1 MHVLQQIS
9 ESLRRGE
16 DKKVAELTQQAL
28 DAGVTPGQI
37 LNDGLLA
44 GMDVVSARFGANE
57 IFLPEVLLAARAM
70 NAGMNLIKPLLIAG
84 EVRSLGKVVI
94 GTVMG
99 DLHDIGKNLVGVML
113 RGAGFEVID
122 LGANVAP
129 ERFVET
135 AEAEGAQVVGLSA
148 LLTTTMSGMKD
159 VVSLVKDKGLDGRV
173 KVIVGGA
180 PLSQAF
186 ADAIGADGYG
196 YDASNAVTLVKKL
209 TGVAS

>member
-84 EVRSLGKVVI
+84 
-94 GTVMG
+94 
-99 DLHDIGKNLVGVML
+99 
-113 RGAGFEVID
+113 
-122 LGANVAP
+122 
-129 ERFVET
+129 
-135 AEAEGAQVVGLSA
+135 
-148 LLTTTMSGMKD
+148 
-159 VVSLVKDKGLDGRV
+159 
-173 KVIVGGA
+173 
-180 PLSQAF
+180 
-186 ADAIGADGYG
+186 
-196 YDASNAVTLVKKL
+196 
-209 TGVAS
+209 